1 MNSHKSYRTGASAEQ
16 ATRLARKVVQ
26 SGCTVQLFNPGCVV
40 PAVQSRLCSPAV
52 QSSCAAP
59 AVQSSCAAPAVQSS
73 CAAPAVQSRL
83 CSPAVQSSCAAPLCG
98 PGRLSDRLQWMDRS
112 SVASALDFWRIGQ
125 HDKS

>member
-59 AVQSSCAAPAVQSS
+59 
-73 CAAPAVQSRL
+73 
-83 CSPAVQSSCAAPLCG
+83 LCG